1 MTKRRTLGKRRRLN
15 TQFTRGK
22 NKRKYVI
29 NRNAGRR
36 YIDPNVQL
44 RGYLENTNPNV
55 WDVNVIEGYV
65 ERGADI
71 RSPMPGLGITIYDFI
86 VMLQTSG
93 SNYREII
100 AYIQSLTRV
109 PELIFD

>member
-1 MTKRRTLGKRRRLN
+1 M
-15 TQFTRGK
+15 
-22 NKRKYVI
+22 
-29 NRNAGRR
+29 
-36 YIDPNVQL
+36 
-44 RGYLENTNPNV
+44 
-55 WDVNVIEGYV
+55 

-71 RSPMPGLGITIYDFI
+71 RSPMPGLGITIYDYI

-100 AYIQSLTRV
+100 AYIEALPRE